1 MAGFDNFLERL
12 IPDQGVRNMV
22 KSFFSPEGESG
33 SGKSGGVADKIDQ
46 LRKGGLEQQTK
57 SWVSSGPNKSV
68 TPEELRSAIDMNDL
82 KKIAQKAGMSE
93 DEMLQALASH
103 LPEVVD
109 KATPNGSMKDLHN
122 MSSDTSS
129 GRSPGMS

>member
-1 MAGFDNFLERL
+1 MAAFDNFLERL

-22 KSFFSPEGESG
+22 KSFFSPEDESG

-46 LRKGGLEQQTK
+46 LRKGGLGEQTK
-57 SWVSSGPNKSV
+57 SWVGSGPNKSV
-68 TPEELRSAIDMNDL
+68 TPEELKSAIDMNDL
-82 KKIAQKAGMSE
+82 RKIAQKAGMSE

-122 MSSDTSS
+122 LSSDTSS

>member
-1 MAGFDNFLERL
+1 MAAFDNFLERL
-12 IPDQGVRNMV
+12 IPDEGVRSMV
-22 KSFFSPEGESG
+22 KSFFSPEGSG

-57 SWVSSGPNKSV
+57 SWISSGPNKPV

-82 KKIAQKAGMSE
+82 RKIAQKAGMSE

-109 KATPNGSMKDLHN
+109 KATPNG
-122 MSSDTSS
+122 
-129 GRSPGMS
+129 